1 MSGWLQ
7 LKYFSEV
14 KMNEEQ
20 MEKTMNEII
29 DQLGYLLMEMIL
41 ASFKKINMENYLLQE
56 LMEAKMQERNQ
67 PEL

>member
-1 MSGWLQ
+1 
-7 LKYFSEV
+7 
-14 KMNEEQ
+14 MNEEQ

-56 LMEAKMQERNQ
+56 LMEAKMQERNRS
-67 PEL
+67 EF